1 MMILKFIFLF
11 FTYSFLKD
19 LPRDP
24 KNESVPQIKM
34 IPTIELD
41 KDMIYLLASEKARS
55 ILQNTGEDMRSFNNG
70 SSGPFEEENVTM
82 DRIKE
87 IHIKKKWLDYLNS
100 SKNTEEDKLKFI
112 KKEMENQ
119 YNPFNMFAGGL
130 MLDW

>member
-34 IPTIELD
+34 IPTDLD

-55 ILQNTGEDMRSFNNG
+55 ILQNTGEDMRPFYKGTSL
-70 SSGPFEEENVTM
+70 FEEENVTM

-87 IHIKKKWLDYLNS
+87 IHIKNKWLNFLNS
-100 SKNTEEDKLKFI
+100 SENTEEDKLLFI
-112 KKEMENQ
+112 KRDMESD
-119 YNPFNMFAGGL
+119 YKPFNIFAGGL